1 MKTQAARC
9 MVVVS
14 ACLVLCACNDGSNS
28 GVVEPI
34 NPTPD
39 TEQAPASP
47 DNDAPDTYPV
57 APDTDPP
64 DTAPDSPGTADAEP
78 ETPPETPPD
87 TAATVPPPD
96 GVPSSVVADTTLP
109 QLPAGTRAQAYT
121 GEFASNPGVFIINDS
136 DRLIGLVDAGDGQS
150 VSVRA
155 EIDSGASPST
165 LAIRRFSHSQQTSVN
180 SQISSPVISA
190 FAFRSEAQLNQPAEI
205 IDGLQINS
213 LGGEIFLALQ
223 ADDTRQLLPVSAESL
238 QGRWSS
244 NYSLCDSNGNQCASV
259 VFDMSISGSALSGN
273 AGVIAADGTDL
284 LPSQLSGTLTQRGA
298 VVDVELGWNTY
309 RYSGFAFVKPAN
321 PTDLYMVLTT
331 DSEIA
336 DERMLAL
343 TLVRLQ
349 S

>member
-14 ACLVLCACNDGSNS
+14 ACLVLCACNDGSNND
-28 GVVEPI
+28 VVEPI
-34 NPTPD
+34 NPTTD

-57 APDTDPP
+57 APDTE
-64 DTAPDSPGTADAEP
+64 PDSPDTADAEP
-78 ETPPETPPD
+78 DTPPD
-87 TAATVPPPD
+87 TAATVPPLD

-136 DRLIGLVDAGDGQS
+136 DRLIGLVDAGNGQS

-165 LAIRRFSHSQQTSVN
+165 LVIRRFSHSQQTSVN
-180 SQISSPVISA
+180 SQISSPVLSA

-244 NYSLCDSNGNQCASV
+244 NFSLCDSNGNQCASV